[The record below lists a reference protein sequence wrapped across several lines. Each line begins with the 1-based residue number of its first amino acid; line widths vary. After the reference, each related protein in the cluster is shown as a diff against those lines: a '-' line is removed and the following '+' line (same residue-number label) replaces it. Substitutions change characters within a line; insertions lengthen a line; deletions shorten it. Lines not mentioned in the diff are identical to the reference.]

1 MTVVLL
7 LSTYWSVIQSGV
19 IQVTW
24 LGLQGKEDLGDYLK
38 LPVTKSYTEMFKDK
52 KVIVLEWVSSVSWK
66 RLLLLQHLTTGLWE
80 EFIKAKVPAATWCYW
95 DGSTIL

>member
-7 LSTYWSVIQSGV
+7 LSTYLVIQSGV

-24 LGLQGKEDLGDYLK
+24 LGLWGKEDLGDYLK
-38 LPVTKSYTEMFKDK
+38 LPITKSYTEMFKDK

-80 EFIKAKVPAATWCYW
+80 
-95 DGSTIL
+95 